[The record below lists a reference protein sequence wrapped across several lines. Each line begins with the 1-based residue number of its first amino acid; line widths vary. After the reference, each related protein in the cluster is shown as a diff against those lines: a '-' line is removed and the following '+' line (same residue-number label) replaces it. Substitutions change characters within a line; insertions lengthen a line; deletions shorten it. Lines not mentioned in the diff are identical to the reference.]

1 VSAVALLLLAVS
13 APAQCQDIW
22 LGPRTPDYTITP
34 VTDWALLFHENPE
47 WEQLAE
53 QIKVFHAG
61 EGFYRITPDDQ
72 LQALAANAASHHI
85 ALSLEIGAITQRPDE
100 ACDHTEGY
108 LIPVA
113 VPTIISKL
121 TRLHIALQF
130 IRLDGPVWFGHYQ
143 ACKLPLPELVTRVA
157 DTLRPLYQAF
167 PGVVVGD
174 AIPPQGLE
182 QYPDWQAT
190 YRTFIH
196 DLEAATGHKYAFVH
210 MDVNW
215 REPDWPTAVAT
226 MQHFAH
232 GAGIKFGVI
241 YNSDS
246 LAPTDQAWVVEAK
259 RHFDELETRYDIIPD
274 QAVFH
279 TWNNHP
285 THVFPE
291 TSDSAH
297 SYLVAQYLLPRTHLA
312 VQRSAAGVQGRLI
325 QAGGQ
330 AVAGAR
336 IAIEVLGDDPNNP
349 PPVRSVAGT
358 VPPEARFAVLGLRVN
373 TECFCSG
380 DNDLL
385 FGALS
390 YRETTGGT
398 AHFEYRYGAP
408 PAPRAG
414 VTLTSA
420 VIANQPL
427 LHLHVAPD
435 RNFGFNSPVFP
446 VTPGAQFQVQIPLG
460 SLQGNGLFGSA
471 TVVWMDARQQGFK
484 RDNLT
489 VGSDATPI
497 ASAVTDA
504 SGKFAV
510 ALPENTHWRQR
521 PLLLDY
527 AGSATLR
534 AAYAGSQ

>member
-1 VSAVALLLLAVS
+1 MSAVALFLVL
-13 APAQCQDIW
+13 APAPARCQEIW

-34 VTDWALLFHENPE
+34 VRDWSLLFHDNPE
-47 WEQLAE
+47 WNQLAG

-85 ALSLEIGAITQRPDE
+85 ALSLEIGAIAQRPDE

-113 VPTIISKL
+113 VPTILNKL
-121 TRLHIALQF
+121 PRLGIRLQF
-130 IRLDGPVWFGHYQ
+130 VRLDGPVWFGHYQ
-143 ACKLPLPELVTRVA
+143 ACKLPLPELVARVA

-167 PGVVVGD
+167 PGLVVGD

-215 REPDWPTAVAT
+215 REPDWPAAVAT
-226 MQHFAH
+226 MQRFAH
-232 GAGIKFGVI
+232 AEGVKFGVI

-246 LAPTDQAWVVEAK
+246 LAPTDQAWVAEAK
-259 RHFDELETRYDIIPD
+259 RHFDELETRYGIIPD

-279 TWNNHP
+279 TWNDHP

-291 TSDSAH
+291 TSDSSH
-297 SYLVAQYLLPRTHLA
+297 SYLIAQYLLARTHLA
-312 VQRSAAGVQGRLI
+312 VQRSAAGVQGRLTR
-325 QAGGQ
+325 AGGQ
-330 AVAGAR
+330 AVPGAR

-349 PPVRSVAGT
+349 PQVRSVAGA
-358 VPPEARFAVLGLRVN
+358 VPPQARFAVLGLRVN

-390 YRETTGGT
+390 YRETAGG
-398 AHFEYRYGAP
+398 AGHFEYRYAATP
-408 PAPRAG
+408 PPQAG
-414 VTLTSA
+414 IALTPT
-420 VIANQPL
+420 VIANRSL
-427 LHLHVAPD
+427 LHLRVAPD

-446 VTPGAQFQVQIPLG
+446 VTPGAQFQVQVPLG
-460 SLQGNGLFGSA
+460 SLKGDGLFGTA
-471 TVVWMDARQQGFK
+471 TVIWMDAKQQGFK
-484 RDNLT
+484 RDNIM
-489 VGSDATPI
+489 VGNDAAPI
-497 ASAVTDA
+497 ATAVTDA
-504 SGKFAV
+504 SGNFAA

-527 AGSATLR
+527 AGSTTLR
-534 AAYAGSQ
+534 AAYAGSP